1 MGILKLKL
9 FFQRKIFIV
18 LTATMMK
25 LVLIVLFSGI
35 VLMDTVSGAP
45 YSPKPLNKPN
55 CECNGN
61 IQYDYNSD
69 QIIGECLTSINGRF
83 FCYVSSACSDMKW
96 SPRSTP
102 DNELWYSF
110 DACLGPKAVADDDWH
125 YWPALTISDCDCDSI
140 EVYHNGPLE
149 YTHKSIYG
157 YYVLQEDLI
166 NERPWFKNNGKSIWW
181 DTKYWRLGWTNRKG
195 GELSHAKLYN
205 DRICLTKTS
214 DQEWNLYD
222 SNANWSNAGNK
233 LRIRCGYKPKGYGT
247 SCCSKIKLS
256 LKGTALNEQ
265 GRLAGIYDRENELV
279 NGRNLWRSQTD
290 NDAIWFTK
298 EMNYWSIGSYCDR
311 GTNNGGIWSAQDS
324 SCPYQ
329 EGMLFLHHNG
339 HATSGDYFLA
349 PNNTI
354 SIECWTS

>member
-1 MGILKLKL
+1 MG
-9 FFQRKIFIV
+9 
-18 LTATMMK
+18 
-25 LVLIVLFSGI
+25 
-35 VLMDTVSGAP
+35 
-45 YSPKPLNKPN
+45 
-55 CECNGN
+55 
-61 IQYDYNSD
+61 
-69 QIIGECLTSINGRF
+69 
-83 FCYVSSACSDMKW
+83 
-96 SPRSTP
+96 
-102 DNELWYSF
+102 F
-110 DACLGPKAVADDDWH
+110 DACLGPKVEWSDTDG
-125 YWPALTISDCDCDSI
+125 WPRLPFEPIAPTISDCDCASI

-157 YYVLQEDLI
+157 YYVRQEDLI

-181 DTKYWRLGWTNRKG
+181 DTKYWRLGWTNRTG
-195 GELSHAKLYN
+195 GQRSHAKLYN
-205 DRICLTKTS
+205 DERCLTKIS

-256 LKGTALNEQ
+256 LKGAALNEQ

-298 EMNYWSIGSYCDR
+298 DMNYWSIGSYSDR

-339 HATSGDYFLA
+339 HATSGDYFSA
-349 PNNTI
+349 PNDTI

>member
-1 MGILKLKL
+1 
-9 FFQRKIFIV
+9 
-18 LTATMMK
+18 MMK

-35 VLMDTVSGAP
+35 ELMDTVSGAP
-45 YSPKPLNKPN
+45 YSPNPPN

-61 IQYDYNSD
+61 IQYDRNSD
-69 QIIGECLTSINGRF
+69 QNIGECLTSINGQF
-83 FCYVSSACSDMKW
+83 FCYVSPSSGCSDMKW
-96 SPRSTP
+96 SSRSTP

-110 DACLGPKAVADDDWH
+110 DACLGPKAEMSDTDG
-125 YWPALTISDCDCDSI
+125 WPELEWSDGEEVGGWPPLPFEPIAPTISDCDCDSI

-157 YYVLQEDLI
+157 YYVRQEDLI

-181 DTKYWRLGWTNRKG
+181 DTKYWRLGWTNRTG
-195 GELSHAKLYN
+195 GQLSHAKLYN
-205 DRICLTKTS
+205 D
-214 DQEWNLYD
+214 E
-222 SNANWSNAGNK
+222 
-233 LRIRCGYKPKGYGT
+233 RCCT
-247 SCCSKIKLS
+247 KIKLS
-256 LKGTALNEQ
+256 LKGAALNEQ

-298 EMNYWSIGSYCDR
+298 EMNYWSIGSYSDR

-324 SCPYQ
+324 SCPNQ
-329 EGMLFLHHNG
+329 EGMLFLHHDG
-339 HATSGDYFLA
+339 HATSGDYSLA

-354 SIECWTS
+354 SIECLAS